1 MFPDRVI
8 AVFCDS
14 GPREYAAG
22 YDDGIGRTMLTT
34 PIEQP
39 AERRL
44 SSVDL
49 FCMQTYQP
57 TTRDPLRRV
66 RGIAFAL
73 GLACLIL
80 LASLGFAV
88 SRGNAMER
96 ERDALVQELGNE
108 RAVKVRAGRA
118 AKDVEMA
125 AANYALETTVRRDIV
140 DERMQQQERRSAELA
155 QLAEKVEREKL
166 VRADCVTPRSI
177 LAASNL

>member
-1 MFPDRVI
+1 
-8 AVFCDS
+8 
-14 GPREYAAG
+14 
-22 YDDGIGRTMLTT
+22 MLTT
-34 PIEQP
+34 TSEQP
-39 AERRL
+39 DERRL
-44 SSVDL
+44 SSVDV

-57 TTRDPLRRV
+57 AAKDPLRRL
-66 RGIAFAL
+66 RAIAVTLAL
-73 GLACLIL
+73 VCLVL

-96 ERDALVQELGNE
+96 ERDALSEELGKQ
-108 RAVKVRAGRA
+108 RTALVKTGIA

-140 DERMQQQERRSAELA
+140 DERMLEQERRSAELA